1 MAALSDRIRAWFGG
15 DEGGDGVDYDALEDL
30 LLEADFGPRLADELV
45 ARIRCTRPLTWD
57 QLRIAL
63 RQQIGARLL
72 SAEFAP
78 AKLSV
83 VLALG
88 VNGVGKTTSLAKL
101 ANYVMPAYSVVL
113 AAADT
118 FRAAAAEQLAR
129 HGELLGV
136 PVISQHQ
143 GADAGA
149 VVFDALSSA
158 ERRGTDIVLVDT
170 AGRMHNRD
178 DLVRELQ
185 KITAIVA
192 KRVPRERVHHLLVTD
207 ATAGQNAVEQARIFD
222 EAVGVDSLL
231 LAKFDASVRGGAVL
245 AAALQLGLP
254 FSFVGNGESHA
265 DLSPFTAERLLD
277 RLLAT

>member
-1 MAALSDRIRAWFGG
+1 MAILGDRIRAWLGAGTG
-15 DEGGDGVDYDALEDL
+15 DDGVDYDALEDL

-45 ARIRCTRPLTWD
+45 AEVRRARPRSWD
-57 QLRIAL
+57 QLRGAL
-63 RQQIGARLL
+63 RSELSSRLL
-72 SAEFAP
+72 AVEFTP
-78 AKLSV
+78 TELKV

-101 ANYVMPAYSVVL
+101 AKYVMPTCSVVL

-118 FRAAAAEQLAR
+118 FRAAAAEQLVR

-136 PVISQHQ
+136 PVIRQQQ
-143 GADAGA
+143 GADAAA

-158 ERRGTDIVLVDT
+158 ERRGTDLVLVDT
-170 AGRMHNRD
+170 AGRMHNRE

-231 LAKFDASVRGGAVL
+231 LAKFDASARGGAVL
-245 AAALQLGLP
+245 AVADQLGLP
-254 FSFVGNGESHA
+254 LSFLGSGESHA
-265 DLSPFTAERLLD
+265 DLQPFTPERLLD
-277 RLLAT
+277 GLIA